1 MWLFKG
7 NPYLFELLSPVTLTS
22 EIMDEDFRGIRKMLR
37 LPSDFCS
44 PPRSIPAWF
53 LPGCSSVAAHL
64 QESHETRRLSSL
76 LLLRLLA
83 CHELAVKP
91 ARVLRLVS
99 VSTQPLLVV
108 WRTDGWAT
116 EGDSSYLVAGYAPR
130 MVSHLM
136 PVHPVLKP
144 MPTTVPHTKCFSFF
158 LPK

>member
-1 MWLFKG
+1 MWLFER
-7 NPYLFELLSPVTLTS
+7 NPNLFKLLSPVTLTS
-22 EIMDEDFRGIRKMLR
+22 EVMDEDFRGIRKMLR
-37 LPSDFCS
+37 LSSDFCS

-76 LLLRLLA
+76 LLRILA

-91 ARVLRLVS
+91 ARVLQLVF

-130 MVSHLM
+130 MVSHFM

-158 LPK
+158 LPQ